1 MRQLQPEPEPVVRE
15 PAETA
20 TAESRIRPKITAP
33 EPPKGNSLAEDQ
45 IHKDIAKAAKQP
57 PAEYR
62 IPPLS
67 LLQKG
72 KAATGDSSRELKE
85 TAMRLQQT
93 LNTFGVKVTDRKS
106 TRLNSSHTDSS
117 RMPSSA

>member
-1 MRQLQPEPEPVVRE
+1 MRRHLQNRLRTLC
-15 PAETA
+15 A
-20 TAESRIRPKITAP
+20 RITAP
-33 EPPKGNSLAEDQ
+33 EPILRGILVEDQ

-72 KAATGDSSRELKE
+72 KAATGDSSRELKRDRHALAADVKYFRCKGNDHRYQSGSLVLP
-85 TAMRLQQT
+85 AMNYNR
-93 LNTFGVKVTDRKS
+93 
-106 TRLNSSHTDSS
+106 S
-117 RMPSSA
+117 RA